1 MGANTSVQIADSL
14 TATVNESLTNVSQS
28 IHNNMGSNQQVSQDM
43 SINLKNVRNCDVSA
57 TQKAAVMA
65 NVIMDNNTELAN
77 EMAAELMNKLE
88 KQIETQVE
96 QANEELNLGQMNTS
110 VMETRAQTYIKNNL
124 NTIINTSVQNSV
136 EVSQDGTQKMSI
148 TISDFECPPG
158 GGSMDFMQEM
168 LMKNISKNI
177 SKNIVNNT
185 VKHTITNDIKEEIK
199 QSASQKN
206 TGFGFGAAIVGIIC
220 LGLLWL
226 MRQVGV
232 NIWILLI
239 IIILIVAVL
248 LVYFFV
254 VKPANDS
261 ADLDYLDDV
270 DLIETKPM

>member
-1 MGANTSVQIADSL
+1 MGANTSVQIADSI
-14 TATVNESLTNVSQS
+14 TGVVNESLTQVSQN
-28 IHNNMGSNQQVSQDM
+28 IHSSLSSKQQISQDM
-43 SINLKNVRNCDVSA
+43 SINLKNVRNCNLSA
-57 TQKAAVMA
+57 TQKAEVTA

-77 EMAAELMNKLE
+77 EMATELMNKLQ

-96 QANEELNLGQMNTS
+96 QANEELNLGQVNTS
-110 VMETRAQTYIKNNL
+110 VMESRAQSYVKNTL
-124 NTIINTSVQNSV
+124 NTIIDTSVKNSV
-136 EVSQDGTQKMSI
+136 DVSQDGTQKMSF

-168 LMKNISKNI
+168 LIENISKNI

-185 VKHTITNDIKEEIK
+185 IKYAVTNDIKEEIK

-206 TGFGFGAAIVGIIC
+206 IGFGFGASIVGIIC

-226 MRQVGV
+226 MWQVGG
-232 NIWILLI
+232 NKWILLI

-254 VKPANDS
+254 IKPANDG

-270 DLIETKPM
+270 DLIEPESI

>member
-1 MGANTSVQIADSL
+1 MGANTSVQMTDSI
-14 TATVNESLTNVSQS
+14 TETVNESLTHVSKVIQNS
-28 IHNNMGSNQQVSQDM
+28 KISKQQVNQDM
-43 SINLKNVRNCDVSA
+43 SINLKNVRNCNISA
-57 TQKAAVMA
+57 LQDAEIMA
-65 NVIMDNNTELAN
+65 DVIMDNNAELSN
-77 EMAAELMNKLE
+77 QMTTELMNKLE

-110 VMETRAQTYIKNNL
+110 VMKTRAQTYIKNNL

-158 GGSMDFMQEM
+158 GGSMDFMQKM
-168 LMKNISKNI
+168 LMENISKNI

-185 VKHTITNDIKEEIK
+185 VKYAITNDIKEEIK

-206 TGFGFGAAIVGIIC
+206 TGFGFGIAIVGIIC

-226 MRQVGV
+226 MRQVGA

-254 VKPANDS
+254 VKPANDG
-261 ADLDYLDDV
+261 ADLDYLDDI
-270 DLIETKPM
+270 DLIETEPM